1 MSTVHSPRD
10 VLVSTEWVQEH
21 LHDPNIRLVEVD
33 VDTTAYDSGHIPGAI
48 GFNWQTQLQHQV
60 RRDIITRE
68 EFEQLLSENGI
79 GNEHTV
85 VLYGDNN
92 NWFAA
97 YAFWLFTIYGHE
109 KLYLMDGG
117 RKKWLAEN
125 RPLTTERPS
134 YPRTQYRAKEPNLS
148 IRAFS
153 AQILPNLN
161 NPQYALVDVR
171 SPAEFTGEVIA
182 PPGMT
187 ETAQRGGH
195 IPGAV
200 NIPWSQ
206 AVNEDGTFKSVEE
219 LRALYESRGVTPDKH
234 VIAYCRIG
242 ERSSH
247 TWFVL
252 RYLLGYP
259 DVRNYDGS
267 WTEWGNLVG
276 APIEREASPAKAS
289 AESPCPS

>member
-1 MSTVHSPRD
+1 VA
-10 VLVSTEWVQEH
+10 QH
-21 LHDPNIRLVEVD
+21 LSDESIRLVEVD
-33 VDTTAYDSGHIPGAI
+33 VDTTAYESGHIPGAI
-48 GFNWQTQLQHQV
+48 GFNWQTQLQHRV

-68 EFEQLLSENGI
+68 EFEQLLSESGI
-79 GNEHTV
+79 SNDHMV
-85 VLYGDNN
+85 ILYGDNN

-97 YAFWLFTIYGHE
+97 YAFWLFSIYGHE

-117 RKKWLAEN
+117 RKKWVSEG
-125 RPLTTERPS
+125 RPLTTEVPQ
-134 YPRTQYRAKEPNLS
+134 YPHTQYRAKEPNVSL
-148 IRAFS
+148 RAYS
-153 AQILPNLN
+153 AQIMQAIN
-161 NPQYALVDVR
+161 NPQVALVDVR
-171 SPAEFTGEVIA
+171 SPQEFTGEVIA

-200 NIPWSQ
+200 NIPWAQ
-206 AVNEDGTFKSVEE
+206 AVNEDGTFKTVDE
-219 LRALYESRGVTPDKH
+219 LRALYASKGVTPDKE

-252 RYLLGYP
+252 RHLLGYP
-259 DVRNYDGS
+259 HVRNYDGS

-276 APIEREASPAKAS
+276 APIERDQPALQTQAEA
-289 AESPCPS
+289 PCPA

>member
-1 MSTVHSPRD
+1 VSATGTRPD
-10 VLVSTEWVQEH
+10 VLVSTDWVAQH
-21 LHDPNIRLVEVD
+21 LSDESIRLVEVD
-33 VDTTAYDSGHIPGAI
+33 VDTTAYESGHIPGAI
-48 GFNWQTQLQHQV
+48 GFNWQTQLQHRV

-68 EFEQLLSENGI
+68 EFEQLLSESGI
-79 GNEHTV
+79 SNDHMV
-85 VLYGDNN
+85 ILYGDNN

-97 YAFWLFTIYGHE
+97 YAFWLFSIYGHE

-117 RKKWLAEN
+117 RKKWVSEG
-125 RPLTTERPS
+125 RPLTTEVPQ
-134 YPRTQYRAKEPNLS
+134 YPHTQYRAKEPNVSL
-148 IRAFS
+148 RAYS
-153 AQILPNLN
+153 AQIMQAIN
-161 NPQYALVDVR
+161 NPQVALVDVR
-171 SPAEFTGEVIA
+171 SPQEFTGEVIA

-200 NIPWSQ
+200 NIPWAQ
-206 AVNEDGTFKSVEE
+206 AVNEDGTFKTVDE
-219 LRALYESRGVTPDKH
+219 LRALYASKGVTPDKE

-252 RYLLGYP
+252 RHLLGYP
-259 DVRNYDGS
+259 HVRNYDGS

-276 APIEREASPAKAS
+276 APIERDQPALQTQAEA
-289 AESPCPS
+289 PCPA

>member
-1 MSTVHSPRD
+1 MSATTTHPD
-10 VLVSTEWVQEH
+10 VLVSTEWVQQH
-21 LHDPNIRLVEVD
+21 LNAPSIRLVEVD

-68 EFEQLLSENGI
+68 EFEQLLSESGI

-97 YAFWLFTIYGHE
+97 YAFWLFRIYGHE

-117 RKKWLAEN
+117 RKKWVAEN
-125 RPLTTERPS
+125 RPLTAERPS
-134 YPRTQYRAKEPNLS
+134 YPRTQYRAKEPDLS

-153 AQILPNLN
+153 TQVMQSLS
-161 NPQYALVDVR
+161 NPRVALVDVR
-171 SPAEFTGEVIA
+171 SPQEFTGEVIA

-206 AVNEDGTFKSVEE
+206 AVNEDGTFKSEEE
-219 LRALYESRGVTPDKH
+219 LRALYAGKGVTPDKQ

-276 APIEREASPAKAS
+276 APIERESPTVKAS
-289 AESPCPS
+289 AEAPCPP